1 MARNARSAALET
13 RTARLRLAVRRKP
26 YTARVSPSIRLAYR
40 RNQTAGVWSVI
51 CADGRGGSWMKKFAL
66 ADDFEESDGCNVL
79 TFWEA
84 QKQARIIARGG
95 EDGEGDHDRP
105 ATVKDALEAYQRDLE
120 GRGGMT
126 EYPRRLRKALPSG
139 VLSKPVALLS
149 AKELAAV
156 RDGWA
161 GEKKPASVNRLAAS
175 LKAALNHAAS
185 LDERIT
191 NAKAWRIGLKAF
203 PDAHVARNVILPDE
217 TVRNIVAEAYRLD
230 AAFGLLI
237 EVLAVTGCRTSQAAR
252 LDVGDLRGDR
262 LTMPCSAKGRVSKRH
277 NRVPLPIPAG
287 LGARLE
293 QAAVGRLADEP
304 LLTGPRGD
312 RWLSTA
318 LRERFASTV
327 KAAGC
332 DTSVTPYALRHSAI
346 VRELLANVP
355 LRIVAATHD
364 TSVPMVERNYSKHIA
379 SFSDAV
385 QRRTL
390 LDTDMPVTGDNVV
403 ALTRTS

>member
-1 MARNARSAALET
+1 VA
-13 RTARLRLAVRRKP
+13 
-26 YTARVSPSIRLAYR
+26 
-40 RNQTAGVWSVI
+40 
-51 CADGRGGSWMKKFAL
+51 
-66 ADDFEESDGCNVL
+66 
-79 TFWEA
+79 
-84 QKQARIIARGG
+84 
-95 EDGEGDHDRP
+95 
-105 ATVKDALEAYQRDLE
+105 DALEAYQRFLE

-126 EYPRRLRKALPSG
+126 EYPRRLRKALPPT

-149 AKELAAV
+149 AKDLAAV

-161 GEKKPASVNRLAAS
+161 GDKKPASVNRLAAS

-203 PDAHVARNVILPDE
+203 PDAHVARNIVLADE
-217 TVRNIVAEAYRLD
+217 TVRTLIVEAHRLD

-252 LDVGDLRGDR
+252 LDNGDLQGDR
-262 LTMPCSAKGRVSKRH
+262 LMMPSSAKGRVAKRH

-287 LGARLE
+287 LAARLK
-293 QAAVGRLADEP
+293 QVAVGRPADEP
-304 LLTGPRGD
+304 LLIGPRKG

-318 LRERFASTV
+318 LRERFV
-327 KAAGC
+327 EIGKAAGC
-332 DTSVTPYALRHSAI
+332 DPSVTPYALRHSAI

-364 TSVPMVERNYSKHIA
+364 TSVPMIERNYSKHIA

-390 LDTDMPVTGDNVV
+390 LDTDVPAGDNVV
-403 ALTRTS
+403 PLATSS